1 MKIYVG
7 NLSYTTGDAEL
18 TRLFSGIG
26 AVDSVQIIRDRATG
40 RSKGFAFVEM
50 GNADEANAACRT
62 LHETQL
68 DGRRLTVNEARPMEK
83 RPDGHFGTGYGR
95 QKREAR
101 W

>member
-18 TRLFSGIG
+18 TQLFAGIG
-26 AVDSVQIIRDRATG
+26 VVDSVQIIRDRATG

-50 GNADEANAACRT
+50 GNADEANAACQT
-62 LHETQL
+62 LHESQF

-83 RPDGHFGTGYGR
+83 RSAGDFGSGYGR
-95 QKREAR
+95 QNREAR